1 MNTRKKWMVAAIV
14 LLIVGVVICG
24 AAFAASG
31 FDMKKMST
39 TSYETRT
46 EEITESFKNISIK
59 SNVDDITLAPS
70 EDGKCTVVLLEK
82 DNLKHEVTVEE
93 DTLTIT
99 SNDNGG
105 WFDFLSFSFE
115 SPSVT
120 VYLPAEEYGMLTIDA
135 STGVVRLPE
144 EMTFDS
150 INTVISTGDVYC
162 SSSAK
167 NGMELE
173 ATTGK
178 IDAAG
183 VSAGQ
188 MSLSVT
194 TGDIKVSSATC
205 EGTVN
210 AHVTTGGAKLE
221 DVVSKDLY
229 STGSTGDLV
238 MKNVTATGEF
248 RLERSTGDIRMENC
262 DAGNI
267 SAKTST
273 GDVVGSLKTDKVFL
287 TETGT
292 GDVEVPKTT
301 SGGVCEITTGTGDIK
316 IEITEQR

>member
-1 MNTRKKWMVAAIV
+1 MNTRKKWLVAAIV

-39 TSYETRT
+39 ASYETRT
-46 EEITESFKNISIK
+46 EEITESFQNISIK

-82 DNLKHEVTVEE
+82 DNLKHEVTVED

-99 SNDNGG
+99 SNDNSG

-115 SPSVT
+115 GPSVT
-120 VYLPAEEYGMLTIDA
+120 VYLPAEEYGTLTI
-135 STGVVRLPE
+135 
-144 EMTFDS
+144 
-150 INTVISTGDVYC
+150 
-162 SSSAK
+162 
-167 NGMELE
+167 E

-178 IDAAG
+178 IDVAG

-194 TGDIKVSSATC
+194 TGDIKVSSTTC
-205 EGTVN
+205 EGTAD
-210 AHVTTGGAKLE
+210 AHVTTGDAKLE

-229 STGSTGDLV
+229 STGNTGDLV
-238 MKNVTATGEF
+238 MKNVTASGEF

-262 DAGNI
+262 DAGSI

-301 SGGVCEITTGTGDIK
+301 SGGVCEITTGTGDIR
-316 IEITEQR
+316 IEIAE